1 MADLKV
7 NSLFI
12 HVAEGVSLEAV
23 KEAAIKE
30 GNQSKIFL
38 CADGTIVNGKNGTA
52 VEYGYNSEA
61 KEDVDNLKTILKEYL
76 TTDADGKVTENA
88 VKNAIDAV
96 KNYVDTGIA
105 GGNALQLSE
114 DGTKFN
120 TALHIEYVAGTAD
133 AAAHIDL
140 LDKNGELHGTVLVSD
155 IIGNG
160 VLKNT
165 SYDAAKGI
173 LQLTFATVNG
183 GDETIDVDLK
193 EMLDLGDLMV
203 ANGSTNY
210 LKIQSVLKNAED
222 GTEISDEN
230 QLSFAILTKAIAD
243 ASKTVTGLVDAKDA
257 KDYIDA
263 AVKISAKG
271 DDHVSASVSVVDDV
285 KTISVAATE
294 STKTSLDKANT
305 AIQTITGNDY
315 ITATTNNDAD
325 KPGYALA
332 PKVSDNFST
341 LADTDK
347 MLADAN
353 TTKTYVDDN
362 VAAVANAL
370 VATVSLTGDADKDT
384 TDYKAGIKVVNG
396 VSDNKATTT
405 FISAADIVA
414 MVSADDYWEEFQG

>member
-7 NSLFI
+7 NSLFV

-23 KEAAIKE
+23 KTAAKA
-30 GNQSKIFL
+30 NPSKIFL
-38 CADGTIVNGKNGTA
+38 CADGTIINGKSGEP

-76 TTDADGKVTENA
+76 PTDADGKVTENA

-105 GGNALQLSE
+105 DGNALQLSE

-120 TALHIEYVAGTAD
+120 TALHIKYVDATPATDDTA
-133 AAAHIDL
+133 AVPASIKL
-140 LDKNGELHGTVLVSD
+140 LGKDENEISSILISD

-160 VLKNT
+160 ILD
-165 SYDAAKGI
+165 SSEYDPTTGI
-173 LQLTFATVNG
+173 LTLYFKNG
-183 GDETIDVDLK
+183 TDGTLDEVTVDLK
-193 EMLDLGDLMV
+193 EMLDLGDLFV
-203 ANGSTNY
+203 DGDSAKY
-210 LKIQSVLKNAED
+210 LTIKQSKDATED
-222 GTEISDEN
+222 KE
-230 QLSFAILTKAIAD
+230 QLLFTITTAKLAD
-243 ASKTVTGLVDAKDA
+243 ASETVTGLVDAKDA

-263 AVKISAKG
+263 AVKISAEG
-271 DDHVSASVSVVDDV
+271 DDYVSASISVVDDV
-285 KTISVAATE
+285 KIISVAAAE
-294 STKTSLDKANT
+294 STKTSLGKANT

-315 ITATTNNDAD
+315 ITATPNNDAD
-325 KPGYALA
+325 EPGYALA

-341 LADTDK
+341 LTDADK
-347 MLADAN
+347 LLADAK

-396 VSDNKATTT
+396 VSDDKITT